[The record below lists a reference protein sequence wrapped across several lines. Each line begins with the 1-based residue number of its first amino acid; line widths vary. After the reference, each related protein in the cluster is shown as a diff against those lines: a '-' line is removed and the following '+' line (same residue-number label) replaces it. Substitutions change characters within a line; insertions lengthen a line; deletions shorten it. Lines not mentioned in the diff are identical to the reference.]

1 MNYEE
6 GKQLSVVRS
15 LNPAKHICLCIKVQC
30 IYKINV
36 LNNKIPINLIF
47 FLHEKRIQN
56 REFKAGKYLWRKNKK
71 KTNNSYFLAPQ
82 TSSFCYTS
90 QTKAFG
96 TGNEMTIILFNL
108 GLNSKFKSAPGYDLH
123 GSHDQILWKPKSF
136 SKYFITYIPT
146 KFIS

>member
-1 MNYEE
+1 M
-6 GKQLSVVRS
+6 
-15 LNPAKHICLCIKVQC
+15 CIKVQC

-47 FLHEKRIQN
+47 LHEKRIQN
-56 REFKAGKYLWRKNKK
+56 REFKAENTYEGKIKK
-71 KTNNSYFLAPQ
+71 PNNTYFLAPQ

-123 GSHDQILWKPKSF
+123 GSHDQIL
-136 SKYFITYIPT
+136 
-146 KFIS
+146 

>member
-15 LNPAKHICLCIKVQC
+15 LNPAKHICLCIKAQC

-36 LNNKIPINLIF
+36 LNNKIPMNLIF
-47 FLHEKRIQN
+47 FYMKKGSKVGNLKQEN
-56 REFKAGKYLWRKNKK
+56 TYEGKIKKPKN
-71 KTNNSYFLAPQ
+71 TYFLAPQ

-123 GSHDQILWKPKSF
+123 GSHDQIL
-136 SKYFITYIPT
+136 
-146 KFIS
+146 